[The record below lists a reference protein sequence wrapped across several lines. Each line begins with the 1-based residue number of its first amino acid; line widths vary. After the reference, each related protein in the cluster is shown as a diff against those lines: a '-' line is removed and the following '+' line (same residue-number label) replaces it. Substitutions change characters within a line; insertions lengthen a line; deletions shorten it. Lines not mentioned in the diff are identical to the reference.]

1 MRLIEYKI
9 KHHLVRIHVVET
21 PEDLPAFH
29 RFIED
34 HRELIAWDT
43 ETTGL
48 DWWQAST
55 GAFRLRLAQFGTE
68 RESYVLPIENDGP
81 EGHFAEATRWALR
94 TAERLVAHNVSFDL
108 HVVEQCLG
116 IAMEEL
122 APRSWDTKL
131 IAHLADPRPV
141 ADGGPG
147 HKLVELTRHYL
158 CPRVADEV
166 KSSMNV
172 IARELKVKKD
182 EVWRAVPLQHHGFNL
197 YAGMD
202 PILAAWLFKI
212 LMPKVPE
219 RSRRKG
225 LISWEHRTAHIAA
238 KYERNG
244 LPVNRVYVENR
255 AAELTEAQRDAEAT
269 ARKYGVENVGS
280 NRQLVEAFTN
290 LGVRL
295 TKTTAKGN
303 IAMDDAV
310 LTAIDHPLAH
320 AVKEAKKAAKWRA
333 TWFDRAL
340 AGIGPD
346 GKVHASVNTVGAR
359 TARMSIAGSIP
370 AQTFPKGSGYVR
382 GAFEAEEGFVIVS
395 TDYSNM
401 ELRFLAAD
409 SGDETM
415 LKAFHD
421 DLDLHQMTADASGV
435 SRSVGKTVNFAYVY
449 GSGPRNIAET
459 CGITVAKAREVIRGF
474 EETYPKV
481 KRFSEQ
487 LQRHA
492 RQHGYIWTATGR
504 RLPVDRNRPY
514 SALNYRIQSSCRDV
528 TARAMIELDRHG
540 YSKYIKLPIHDE
552 ILFAFPEE
560 VAEELAHETAR
571 LMEFT
576 YKGLVIPAEA
586 EIAGRSWGDLYSGE
600 TKH

>member
-9 KHHLVRIHVVET
+9 KNEPVRIHVAET
-21 PEDLPAFH
+21 RDDLPAF
-29 RFIED
+29 REFIEA
-34 HRELIAWDT
+34 HHELLAWDT

-48 DWWQAST
+48 DWWNANT
-55 GAFRLRLAQFGTE
+55 HGFNLRLAQFGTTHE
-68 RESYVLPIENDGP
+68 AHVLPVEKD
-81 EGHFAEATRWALR
+81 HCFADAARWALR
-94 TAERLVAHNVSFDL
+94 EADRLIAHNGSYDL
-108 HVVEQCLG
+108 HVAEQCLD
-116 IAMEEL
+116 IPMEEL

-131 IAHLADPRPV
+131 IAHLVDPRPV

-147 HKLVELTRHYL
+147 HKLEELTRHYI
-158 CPRVADEV
+158 CPTVADEV
-166 KSSMNV
+166 KASMTA

-182 EVWRAVPLQHHGFNL
+182 EVWRAVPLDHYGFNL
-197 YAGMD
+197 YAGTD
-202 PILAAWLFKI
+202 TLLTARLFKA

-244 LPVNRVYVENR
+244 LPVNVPYVENR
-255 AAELTEAQRDAEAT
+255 AAELTEAQQRAEVA
-269 ARKYGVENVGS
+269 ARTYGVENVGS
-280 NRQLVEAFTN
+280 NRQLVEAFSN

-295 TKTTAKGN
+295 SKKTAKGN
-303 IAMDDAV
+303 LAMDDTV
-310 LTAIDHPLAH
+310 LTAIDHPLAN
-320 AVKEAKKAAKWRA
+320 AVKEAKKAAKWRS

-340 AGIGPD
+340 AGTGPD
-346 GKVHASVNTVGAR
+346 GKVHASINTVGAR
-359 TARMSIAGSIP
+359 TARFSVSGSIP

-382 GAFEAEEGFVIVS
+382 GAFEAEEGHVIVS

-449 GSGPRNIAET
+449 GSGPKNIAET
-459 CGITVAKAREVIRGF
+459 CGITVAKAKEVIHGF
-474 EETYPKV
+474 EQTYPAV

-492 RQHGYIWTATGR
+492 RRHGYIWTATGR
-504 RLPVDRNRPY
+504 RLPVDRTRPY
-514 SALNYRIQSSCRDV
+514 SALNYRIQSSCRDI

-540 YSKYIKLPIHDE
+540 YSKWIKLPIHDE
-552 ILFAFPEE
+552 ILFAFPEDR
-560 VAEELAHETAR
+560 AEQLALETAR

-576 YKGLVIPAEA
+576 YKGLLIPAEA
-586 EIAGRSWGDLYSGE
+586 EIAGRSWGDLYNGD